1 MDDTNINETLSE
13 DSPPPEDSWEN
24 LAKLSNITNPLFEKT
39 LFLLGYDYSSNIFLI
54 QGDYH
59 SIIDP
64 GNDYTAF
71 LDLVHL
77 GFNPPDIKKIV
88 LTHSHHDHVMGTFE
102 LFRGYPG
109 YKKDLQV
116 EVIIHEA
123 GPQEFKEMVKQFG
136 CRLTEVKGGEI
147 LELSGL
153 EFEVIH
159 APGHTL
165 DGICLFH
172 APSRTLFTGD
182 TVLPHAMAEMDQ
194 DRGGRMDHYLYALR
208 TLLKKEIDH
217 VLPGHGGV
225 AINIGRKV
233 VEETYEGLIKKV
245 VGPDTPWMQGA
256 TTLAQ
261 QGLLSE
267 GLFYVDKELSENPEN
282 PRAIEFKA
290 FLLNDLGRNQ
300 EALEWFDKVLA
311 QKSDHVHA
319 LLGKGSALL
328 ALGRHE
334 ESLKYFD
341 HVLKIDPPMKE
352 AQVYKGMAL
361 YLAGRYDEAMDL
373 EAFRADFTDR
383 FKEELAKKGKPE
395 G

>member
-1 MDDTNINETLSE
+1 
-13 DSPPPEDSWEN
+13 
-24 LAKLSNITNPLFEKT
+24 
-39 LFLLGYDYSSNIFLI
+39 
-54 QGDYH
+54 
-59 SIIDP
+59 
-64 GNDYTAF
+64 
-71 LDLVHL
+71 
-77 GFNPPDIKKIV
+77 
-88 LTHSHHDHVMGTFE
+88 
-102 LFRGYPG
+102 
-109 YKKDLQV
+109 
-116 EVIIHEA
+116 
-123 GPQEFKEMVKQFG
+123 
-136 CRLTEVKGGEI
+136 
-147 LELSGL
+147 
-153 EFEVIH
+153 
-159 APGHTL
+159 
-165 DGICLFH
+165 
-172 APSRTLFTGD
+172 
-182 TVLPHAMAEMDQ
+182 MAEMDQ
-194 DRGGRMDHYLYALR
+194 ERGGRMDHYLYALR